1 MEQRENTIDL
11 FDFTAQYGTVTEECA
26 AIIIT
31 NIVRSCLELFERGIF
46 HRDIKDENILL
57 NPSTLDTSIIDF
69 GCASQAASRDQC
81 FRTFSGTPDY
91 TAPEYFVTG
100 VLDQEKSTVWNIGCV
115 MYILLFGEVPFQTKD
130 HIVQG
135 SLQMVSHFMSFNRR
149 LSCYFQNNEISTQ
162 MVDLL
167 NDVLQVYP
175 ANRLTF
181 TALVSRLSVFTQ

>member
-1 MEQRENTIDL
+1 MERRENTIDL

-26 AIIIT
+26 AIIVT
-31 NIVRSCLELFERGIF
+31 NIVRSCLELYERGIF

-81 FRTFSGTPDY
+81 FRSFSGTPDY
-91 TAPEYFVTG
+91 TAPEYFATG

-130 HIVQG
+130 HIVLG
-135 SLQMVSHFMSFNRR
+135 TLQMVSQFLLMSR
-149 LSCYFQNNEISTQ
+149 E
-162 MVDLL
+162 
-167 NDVLQVYP
+167 
-175 ANRLTF
+175 LTHN
-181 TALVSRLSVFTQ
+181 